1 MPKKKLFKIP
11 VLRLEKLKLV
21 AQKLAAT
28 LGPDNPKVKLMRKE
42 ISDRE
47 GGRFKLAN
55 RPV

>member
-1 MPKKKLFKIP
+1 MPKKKRFKIP